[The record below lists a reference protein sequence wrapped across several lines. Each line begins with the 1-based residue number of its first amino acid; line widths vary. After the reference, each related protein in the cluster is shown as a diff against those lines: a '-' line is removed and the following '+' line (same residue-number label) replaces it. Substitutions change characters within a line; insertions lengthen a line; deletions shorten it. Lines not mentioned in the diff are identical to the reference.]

1 MTTDLCFVRWTM
13 TVTAVTVP
21 RVLSLSHARSLSQLT
36 FLQLLD
42 GNHIHHGLKA
52 VARVK

>member
-1 MTTDLCFVRWTM
+1 MTTDLCFVGWTM
-13 TVTAVTVP
+13 TVTARTVS
-21 RVLSLSHARSLSQLT
+21 RVLSLSHIRSLSQLI

-42 GNHIHHGLKA
+42 GDHIRHGLKA